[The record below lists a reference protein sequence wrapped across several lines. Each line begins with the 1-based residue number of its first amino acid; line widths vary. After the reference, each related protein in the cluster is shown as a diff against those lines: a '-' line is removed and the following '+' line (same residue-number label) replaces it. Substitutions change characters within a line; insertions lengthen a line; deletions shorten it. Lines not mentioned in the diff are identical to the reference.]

1 MGLGFNYRCAC
12 GYSAMVYTGPMM
24 FTGDAWFV
32 GATCDSCRELVSVP
46 RGRRARRGQPEIKG
60 QERCETCNSPVR
72 LLKDQD
78 RVCCPRCGRHD
89 GWEPIYT
96 MMVD

>member
-1 MGLGFNYRCAC
+1 MGLGYTYRCAC
-12 GYSAMVYTGPMM
+12 GYSAMIHTGPMM

-32 GATCDSCRELVSVP
+32 GATCDTCKELVSVP
-46 RGRRARRGQPEIKG
+46 RGPSGTNG
-60 QERCETCNSPVR
+60 QERCEACNSPVR
-72 LLKDQD
+72 RLRDQE